1 MLKFV
6 AIIAVILLHIFAL
19 GEKVM
24 MPFFNIKLMGFGGF
38 VKFGVPLFLMVTGML
53 TLNRDIEI
61 NSFFKKKVVRII
73 FPLIFFFILAYLC
86 NVYSNPLL
94 SFWYCWMIIATYF
107 AIPVVNKLVQNS
119 SLEEIRYFVLVF
131 LMVSLIYTFAN
142 KYNISGHLDFGF
154 FIGPVSYLIL
164 GYYLSRYEFKTNK
177 KWIICISLLLFLFT
191 SFYKIYV
198 GDSLFLNDGSF
209 MISYLDVSIF
219 QVIQTASVFIIIK
232 NIYESSAGIFN
243 IIRKFLESK
252 YISKFIESISRSSYG
267 IYLLHIILIRAY
279 ILPYVM
285 ENTMTGKQSCL
296 AIIFVTT
303 FTLLI
308 SWIVIWILGRIPY
321 LDKFSGYY

>member
-1 MLKFV
+1 
-6 AIIAVILLHIFAL
+6 
-19 GEKVM
+19 
-24 MPFFNIKLMGFGGF
+24 
-38 VKFGVPLFLMVTGML
+38 
-53 TLNRDIEI
+53 
-61 NSFFKKKVVRII
+61 
-73 FPLIFFFILAYLC
+73 
-86 NVYSNPLL
+86 
-94 SFWYCWMIIATYF
+94 
-107 AIPVVNKLVQNS
+107 
-119 SLEEIRYFVLVF
+119 
-131 LMVSLIYTFAN
+131 
-142 KYNISGHLDFGF
+142 
-154 FIGPVSYLIL
+154 
-164 GYYLSRYEFKTNK
+164 
-177 KWIICISLLLFLFT
+177 
-191 SFYKIYV
+191 
-198 GDSLFLNDGSF
+198 